1 MSLWLRV
8 RGVTTIL
15 TAFVLTLVGLSLPGS
30 AATATPSPAGA
41 TLAAACFLALAVPVA
56 GGWGCSR
63 GDAQL
68 ESVSVPPV
76 RVLDLGLLVFT
87 VTLTSVAALAMQ
99 QAGLALAG
107 SVAGRDVLVYLGIM
121 LVAYPLVGWRVA
133 TLAPAAYVLAVAV
146 VGRGE
151 DVVHP
156 ASWAWIAADGN
167 DRSSWVLTVIS
178 LAVGISVY
186 LTVRPRT
193 IRSPGDA

>member
-1 MSLWLRV
+1 
-8 RGVTTIL
+8 
-15 TAFVLTLVGLSLPGS
+15 
-30 AATATPSPAGA
+30 
-41 TLAAACFLALAVPVA
+41 
-56 GGWGCSR
+56 
-63 GDAQL
+63 
-68 ESVSVPPV
+68 
-76 RVLDLGLLVFT
+76 LGLLVFT